1 MEMEVKHEGSD
12 KRRTATNMNTKK
24 ALAGLLGLLG
34 SLAAFPLAAVF
45 LHAPLPFRPPLVH
58 QYRNHDPEEEQKP
71 NFIEDEKKYNIK
83 P

>member
-1 MEMEVKHEGSD
+1 MEVKHEGSD

-45 LHAPLPFRPPLVH
+45 FTANLKLQQTIVKKY
-58 QYRNHDPEEEQKP
+58 QNHDPEEEQKP